1 MMHFQNLVGNEAATA
16 AMTSNAL
23 KAELSAELRA
33 LAPELDLF
41 DADAAPQA
49 HLASDMART
58 AYGLG
63 CSTFVGKG
71 CIADEN

>member
-1 MMHFQNLVGNEAATA
+1 MHFHSLVGNEAATA

-23 KAELSAELRA
+23 KAELSGELRA

-41 DADAAPQA
+41 DSNAKPQA
-49 HLASDMART
+49 HLASGMART
-58 AYGLG
+58 GYGLG